1 MNGIIRDCI
10 NGTFRFFMRPYC
22 RRLIYLCLLG
32 IPVLFEF
39 LSGGFVRRTFVFY
52 IRDSGEAEVEERML
66 PRMPSREIAIR
77 QYVEETLLGPVSP
90 EAELLF
96 SRETGLRSLLYRD
109 GVVYADLS
117 LSAALPYSGNEGA
130 FRSLYA
136 LYTGIR
142 RNFDFIEEVHLFIE
156 GEEAYF
162 ERFRGSPQTSLE
174 IGEIEDFGEPYFPA
188 KNANIASK
196 I

>member
-1 MNGIIRDCI
+1 MNGIIKSCI
-10 NGTFRFFMRPYC
+10 NGTFRFLMRPYC

-52 IRDSGEAEVEERML
+52 LRDTGEAEVEERML
-66 PRMPSREIAIR
+66 PRMPSRELAIR
-77 QYVEETLLGPVSP
+77 QYIEETLLGPVSS

-96 SRETGLRSLLYRD
+96 SRETGLRSLICRD
-109 GVVYADLS
+109 GIVYADLS
-117 LSAALPYSGNEGA
+117 LSAALPYSGTGDT
-130 FRSLYA
+130 FRSLNA

-142 RNFDFIEEVHLFIE
+142 RNFGFIEEVHLFIE

-162 ERFRGSPQTSLE
+162 ERFRGSPQTSPE
-174 IGEIEDFGEPYFPA
+174 IGYFGRPYFPA
-188 KNANIASK
+188 KIANIASK

>member
-52 IRDSGEAEVEERML
+52 LRDSGEAEVEERML
-66 PRMPSREIAIR
+66 PRMPSRELAIR
-77 QYVEETLLGPVSP
+77 QYVEETLLGPVSS

-117 LSAALPYSGNEGA
+117 LSAALPYSGNGGA

-174 IGEIEDFGEPYFPA
+174 IGDFGERYFPT
-188 KNANIASK
+188 KITNIASK